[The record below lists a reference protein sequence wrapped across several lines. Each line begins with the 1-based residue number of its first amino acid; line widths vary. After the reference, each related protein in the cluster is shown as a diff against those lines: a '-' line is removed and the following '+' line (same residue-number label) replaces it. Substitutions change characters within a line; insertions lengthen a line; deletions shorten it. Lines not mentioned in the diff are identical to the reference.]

1 MFKLLKKSTYL
12 SLIAKN
18 NLLQEQLLASKNE
31 KEKLN
36 LKLYSSVKR
45 NERIEFIINRCLV
58 GNNELKYCRTSK
70 DVPVILSF
78 SYPKTIKKIDI
89 AIYDIDTSN
98 LFKGHSLI
106 LYAQIID
113 KEMIFI
119 EDILGG
125 ESKGHGKLAMLT
137 LIEFAQENHFKII
150 RGKIKQNDKNHHD
163 RLKFFYES
171 LGFDFV
177 VDDTHNGF
185 IQKILAE

>member
-18 NLLQEQLLASKNE
+18 NQLKEQLLESKNE
-31 KEKLN
+31 KEKLS

-45 NERIEFIINRCLV
+45 NERIEYIINDCLV
-58 GNNELKYCRTSK
+58 GSNELKQCFTNK
-70 DVPVILSF
+70 EVPVILSF
-78 SYPKTIKKIDI
+78 SHSKTIRRINI

-98 LFKGHSLI
+98 LFKQHSLI
-106 LYAQIID
+106 LYAQMVD

-125 ESKGHGKLAMLT
+125 ESKGHGKLAMQRLF
-137 LIEFAQENHFKII
+137 EFAKKNHFKIV
-150 RGKIKQNDKNHHD
+150 RGIISQGDKNHHD

-185 IQKILAE
+185 IQKIISE

>member
-18 NLLQEQLLASKNE
+18 NQLKEQLLESKNE
-31 KEKLN
+31 KEKLS

-45 NERIEFIINRCLV
+45 NERIEYIINDCLV
-58 GNNELKYCRTSK
+58 GSNELKQCFTSK
-70 DVPVILSF
+70 EVPVILSF
-78 SYPKTIKKIDI
+78 IKWENTRKIDI
-89 AIYDIDTSN
+89 RIYDINVSN
-98 LFKGHSLI
+98 VYEGHSL
-106 LYAQIID
+106 LLNAIIRD
-113 KEMIFI
+113 DETIYI

-125 ESKGHGKLAMLT
+125 KSKGHGKLAMQRLF
-137 LIEFAQENHFKII
+137 EFAKKNHFKIV
-150 RGKIKQNDKNHHD
+150 RGIISQGDKNHHD

-185 IQKILAE
+185 IQKIISE